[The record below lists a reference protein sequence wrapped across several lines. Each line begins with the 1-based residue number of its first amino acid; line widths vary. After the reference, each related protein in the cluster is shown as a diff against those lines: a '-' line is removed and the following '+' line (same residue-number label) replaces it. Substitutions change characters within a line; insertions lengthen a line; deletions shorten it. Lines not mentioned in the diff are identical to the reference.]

1 MAYGWATLSKVGF
14 NAEVI
19 IQEEGTP
26 KSSEMMCKTPGLE
39 SLWMARRESGSLSL
53 STRARRHR
61 RRRRIGEIRLSNGA
75 RHGASVDIRKHRTP
89 LCAELY
95 QVVLG
100 QALSRGKVKG
110 NVSIVPA
117 LPAAPV
123 VPALLALIGIAGPG
137 NQQNAGPGKVR
148 IRRGRGACS
157 PISEDIALRCAY

>member
-1 MAYGWATLSKVGF
+1 MSW
-14 NAEVI
+14 
-19 IQEEGTP
+19 
-26 KSSEMMCKTPGLE
+26 
-39 SLWMARRESGSLSL
+39 

-123 VPALLALIGIAGPG
+123 VPALLTLLGLPGLGTNRTLALVKFVYGAGVVLAR
-137 NQQNAGPGKVR
+137 Q
-148 IRRGRGACS
+148 
-157 PISEDIALRCAY
+157 

>member
-1 MAYGWATLSKVGF
+1 MGSHLSKVGF
-14 NAEVI
+14 NAAII

-26 KSSEMMCKTPGLE
+26 KSSEISVQTPTVE
-39 SLWMARRESGSLSL
+39 SLDGFWRRGSVSV
-53 STRARRHR
+53 SARARHWRG
-61 RRRRIGEIRLSNGA
+61 RRIGEVRLSDGA
-75 RHGASVDIRKHRTP
+75 RHGSAVDIRKHGTP
-89 LCAELY
+89 LSAELY

-148 IRRGRGACS
+148 IRRGRGARS
-157 PISEDIALRCAY
+157 PISEDIALRCAD